1 MAIGCRIR
9 AAPENTGRG
18 WRCGR
23 GKEGDATLWRNPWRL
38 RRKKRKGRKKM
49 GSRMSICPGCG
60 LMLPDR
66 QMERPRG
73 FHATGECYQK
83 YSERSAYTLSKQ
95 DIDFIH
101 QHAVDAYSAQ
111 HAGSGMKTITVA
123 FSLIGLYYAVE
134 RGYTGKQVQRVHM
147 LLSRR
152 KFDWP
157 PLPVPDKPYSLTVND
172 VLQEKPGKN
181 RDAMLREWMRDV
193 WLCWEHQQEWIRN
206 LSQSLLK

>member
-1 MAIGCRIR
+1 MAVT
-9 AAPENTGRG
+9 AKKTERG
-18 WRCGR
+18 
-23 GKEGDATLWRNPWRL
+23 
-38 RRKKRKGRKKM
+38 KKM

-60 LMLPDR
+60 LILPDR

-73 FHATGECYQK
+73 FHATGECHQK
-83 YSERSAYTLSKQ
+83 YSELSAYTLNKQ

-193 WLCWEHQQEWIRN
+193 WLCWEHQHEWIRN